1 MTEPRNERPNNVFA
15 GAVKPQRERLVDE
28 LQVQKS
34 VIENSL
40 KVKAQEIEK
49 CAQLLEDTDLYQI
62 KTLARFHNY
71 EIVRRVFQVLM
82 ILNNIAQEE
91 SVPEFV
97 SQFDLKAFVRF
108 GSVNMVNPEKMQSVS
123 ALLKM
128 SAGLNYETVKSFNK
142 KFGIFF
148 QFMISLVRCY
158 DLNLRYALVLHQIEE
173 RKAKKLEASNLS
185 NFGLREDQEGAGAHG
200 QKGTIKKVEFDFS
213 SLPSVHK
220 QREPFFAKDI
230 RNRLQAKP
238 QKPAPRG
245 EVLLTRID
253 YELGS

>member
-1 MTEPRNERPNNVFA
+1 M
-15 GAVKPQRERLVDE
+15 KPQRERVVDE
-28 LQVQKS
+28 LHVQKA

-71 EIVRRVFQVLM
+71 EVVRRVFQILM
-82 ILNNIAQEE
+82 ILNNIGQEE

-97 SQFDLKAFVRF
+97 NQFDIKSFVRF
-108 GSVNMVNPEKMQSVS
+108 GSVNMVNPEKMQAVS
-123 ALLKM
+123 SLLKI

-173 RKAKKLEASNLS
+173 RKAKKLEASNLM
-185 NFGLREDQEGAGAHG
+185 NFGIREDRDAPGIHG
-200 QKGTIKKVEFDFS
+200 QKPTIKKIEFDFS
-213 SLPSVHK
+213 TLPSLHK
-220 QREPFFAKDI
+220 HREPFFAKDI
-230 RNRLQAKP
+230 RNRHQTKP
-238 QKPAPRG
+238 PQLAPRG
-245 EVLLTRID
+245 DVLLTRID

>member
-1 MTEPRNERPNNVFA
+1 MFA
-15 GAVKPQRERLVDE
+15 GEAKPQRDRLVDE
-28 LQVQKS
+28 LHVQKA

-71 EIVRRVFQVLM
+71 EVVRRVFQILM
-82 ILNNIAQEE
+82 ILNNIGQEE

-97 SQFDLKAFVRF
+97 NQFDIKSFVRF
-108 GSVNMVNPEKMQSVS
+108 GSVNMVNPEKMQAVS
-123 ALLKM
+123 SLLKI

-173 RKAKKLEASNLS
+173 RKLKKLEASNL
-185 NFGLREDQEGAGAHG
+185 NNLGLKDDPVSHG
-200 QKGTIKKVEFDFS
+200 KKATIKKIEFDFS

-220 QREPFFAKDI
+220 NREPFFAKDI
-230 RNRLQAKP
+230 RNRHQTKP
-238 QKPAPRG
+238 PQPASRG